1 MNKRRTRLTLP
12 ILAALS
18 LVAASLAC
26 GRQTAGSEPTPIV
39 VATPT
44 PAPAAGGQ
52 PTAPPEPTLTPS
64 TTPIVVVATPTPAP
78 AVGGQP
84 TAPPEPT
91 LPPEPTSPP
100 VPGGCADGMQ
110 FVADV
115 TVPDGTAF
123 DPNEHFIKT
132 WRVRNS
138 GSCDWAGYH
147 VVFDSGEPM
156 GTMDQPIP
164 DTPAGEELDISIE
177 MTAPGG
183 PGNYTGRWQVQSPD
197 GTNLGNLTCVIAV
210 ESGEGPS
217 PAGEPTEAPMEEPTG
232 EPAEEPTGEP
242 TAEPTGEPVAPPAN
256 LRVSGWGM
264 HSLTFA
270 WDDATGE
277 TDYILMLGNDSVSL
291 NADTTSYMWED
302 PPCGTTVE
310 IVLIAR
316 DSGGAEIGRATLS
329 GIDTPACPAQP
340 QTVTLQSLPAEDGYV
355 RGLDS
360 GASVNLEGDI
370 KVGDGKQNSQQQA
383 FLSFDISAIPQ
394 GATIQEA
401 TLDLSNHTVDGDP
414 FAALGVLRAYKQLYE
429 TLDTGDFVAGF
440 PDGFAEWSGPP
451 GTANVTAQVQRSVN
465 NGVSR
470 FQVRLQFQN
479 KTDND
484 GAGDRL
490 RFPEG
495 GPALTITYVH

>member
-1 MNKRRTRLTLP
+1 MNERHTSTALILVTL
-12 ILAALS
+12 ALI
-18 LVAASLAC
+18 AASLAC
-26 GRQTAGSEPTPIV
+26 GRQTTLTPQII

-44 PAPAAGGQ
+44 TAASAAEVQ
-52 PTAPPEPTLTPS
+52 PTAPE
-64 TTPIVVVATPTPAP
+64 
-78 AVGGQP
+78 GGEEQP
-84 TAPPEPT
+84 TA
-91 LPPEPTSPP
+91 LSEPTSTP
-100 VPGGCADGMQ
+100 VPGGCADGMH

-123 DPNEHFIKT
+123 GPHEHFIKT
-132 WRVRNS
+132 WRIRNS
-138 GSCDWAGYH
+138 GSCDWAGYY

-156 GTMDQPIP
+156 GTLDQPIP

-183 PGNYTGRWQVQSPD
+183 PGNYTGRWQVRSPD
-197 GTNLGNLTCVIAV
+197 GANLGNLPCIIVV
-210 ESGEGPS
+210 ESGEGPP
-217 PAGEPTEAPMEEPTG
+217 PAGEPTEVPMGEATEEPTS
-232 EPAEEPTGEP
+232 EP
-242 TAEPTGEPVAPPAN
+242 TAESTGEPVVPPAN

-270 WDDATGE
+270 WDDAGGE
-277 TDYILMLGNDSVSL
+277 TGYILMLGNDSVSL
-291 NADTTSYMWED
+291 SADTTSYMWED
-302 PPCGTTVE
+302 PPCGITVE

-316 DSGGAEIGRATLS
+316 DSGGAEIGRVMLS

-495 GPALTITYVH
+495 GPALTITHVP